1 MRTTGIGVGVFLL
14 VVGAILNWAV
24 ADSVKGVDLHM
35 IGLICMGGG
44 VLAIVLGLIV
54 GAGSGRSADV

>member
-1 MRTTGIGVGVFLL
+1 MRNTGIGAGIFLL

-24 ADSVKGVDLHM
+24 ADAIKGVDLHM

-44 VLAIVLGLIV
+44 ILAIVLGLLL
-54 GAGSGRSADV
+54 GTGSTRSVES